1 MKFLIQV
8 MAAAEADRDLIY
20 FTFGEQSTL
29 EIMKELHEIIKKNNL
44 NVGQVY
50 ELINE
55 YSVEIRPLKSDD
67 IKLFGILEFL
77 KTKFT
82 N

>member
-1 MKFLIQV
+1 M
-8 MAAAEADRDLIY
+8 MAAAQADRDLIY

-29 EIMKELHEIIKKNNL
+29 EIMKELHQIITINNL

-50 ELINE
+50 EFINE

-77 KTKFT
+77 KTKLT

>member
-1 MKFLIQV
+1 

>member
-1 MKFLIQV
+1 M
-8 MAAAEADRDLIY
+8 MAAAQADRDLIY

-29 EIMKELHEIIKKNNL
+29 EIMKELHQIITINNL

-50 ELINE
+50 EFINE